1 MEERKAIFDYI
12 GQIFMIFGFTMLLLF
27 VFSLLFGESAKGY
40 STIFSLGK
48 EGIGLDTMMQFL
60 LASAATVTLRMLF
73 FTDMLFKDMRL
84 IPRTA
89 GMVFSELAVIIIL
102 VWKFGWFPVDEVL
115 PWFMFILS
123 FGVCFGVSLLVTV
136 FREKTENRRME
147 EALESMKRK
156 MTETPRK

>member
-1 MEERKAIFDYI
+1 MEERKTIFDYI

>member
-1 MEERKAIFDYI
+1 
-12 GQIFMIFGFTMLLLF
+12 MIFGFTMLLLF